1 MQQFHIWIKQVKSY
15 IFRVKA
21 WLEANWVHMGQFRLQ
36 NSSSIR
42 PILHCSVSNWTRL
55 VQMRLGLDYNYVDTW
70 PLRSANVYIY
80 MVWELGALRTLSSL
94 HLSES
99 FICADLELVA
109 EVSSCSLLWVL
120 GCQHWVAPPEVPMVC
135 AGLPTLQHSGLGCHP
150 GCSDR
155 SSLLLPGRL
164 LPHFLLWGEKKK
176 SDTIKWRVFTSISGS
191 KTSTVRSC
199 MQEPGSINNYLR
211 GDATRGQPPL
221 TLVPSQASTGSG
233 FLCMFVCM
241 SVWAYVL
248 ALASRNS
255 KPDEKQAVKVSVVG
269 RSPSALPQTLL
280 TVLLSKLFG
289 LLVRYVSLGLQ
300 IGLVSNQNDDL
311 ETQQKKVSLLFHCSS
326 WNNSRHLC
334 NCQQVG
340 MIKGYLQLVWI
351 LTWRPEL
358 KWKEEVQQSC
368 WAFV

>member
-1 MQQFHIWIKQVKSY
+1 MWTLDLWGLQMFTFIWSES
-15 IFRVKA
+15 F
-21 WLEANWVHMGQFRLQ
+21 
-36 NSSSIR
+36 
-42 PILHCSVSNWTRL
+42 
-55 VQMRLGLDYNYVDTW
+55 
-70 PLRSANVYIY
+70 
-80 MVWELGALRTLSSL
+80 GALRTLSSL

-99 FICADLELVA
+99 FIWADLELLA

-120 GCQHWVAPPEVPMVC
+120 DCQHWVAPPEVPMVC
-135 AGLPTLQHSGLGCHP
+135 AGLPTLQHSGLSCHP

-164 LPHFLLWGEKKK
+164 LPRFLLWGKTDTK
-176 SDTIKWRVFTSISGS
+176 SEESSRPFQEVKL
-191 KTSTVRSC
+191 RSC

-211 GDATRGQPPL
+211 GDATRGQSPL
-221 TLVPSQASTGSG
+221 TLVPNQASTGSG

-255 KPDEKQAVKVSVVG
+255 KPDEKQAVKVSVSG

-280 TVLLSKLFG
+280 TVLLSELFG

-311 ETQQKKVSLLFHCSS
+311 ETTEEGESALSLLILEQQQTPVCGTEVSRLEWSKVTCS
-326 WNNSRHLC
+326 
-334 NCQQVG
+334 
-340 MIKGYLQLVWI
+340 
-351 LTWRPEL
+351 
-358 KWKEEVQQSC
+358 
-368 WAFV
+368 